1 MQAQKACIFCL
12 KKNNK
17 HKQTKCIIATQI
29 IKIMNLNLKR
39 PLIIFDL
46 ETTGI
51 SISKDRIVEMASI
64 KIGIDGSEEVKSER
78 FNPTIPIP
86 AEVSAIHGIFDEDV
100 TDKPTFAEK
109 AKEYADY
116 FKGCD
121 FGGFNSNKFDFPML
135 VEEMLRAN
143 VDFDIEGRKF
153 VDVQRIFHQMEQR
166 TLSAA
171 YKFYCNKNLENA
183 HSAEADTIATYEVL
197 KAQIEK
203 YQDIGNDMES
213 LHKISGQ
220 ANLVDLAGRIV
231 MNDKGEEVFNFGKH
245 KGKMVSYVF
254 KNEPGYYQWMMDNDF
269 SLDTKRKLTKIKLA
283 GFGKK

>member
-1 MQAQKACIFCL
+1 MK
-12 KKNNK
+12 
-17 HKQTKCIIATQI
+17 
-29 IKIMNLNLKR
+29 LNLKR
-39 PLIIFDL
+39 PLVIFDL

-51 SISKDRIVEMASI
+51 SISTDRIVEMATI
-64 KIGIDGSEEVKSER
+64 KVNVDGTEEIKTQR

-100 TDKPTFAEK
+100 KDMPTFAEK
-109 AKEYADY
+109 AKEYAEY
-116 FKGCD
+116 FKSCD

-143 VDFDIEGRKF
+143 VEFETEGRKF

-171 YKFYCNKNLENA
+171 YKFYCDKTLENA
-183 HSAEADTIATYEVL
+183 HSAEADTIATYEIL
-197 KAQIEK
+197 KAQLDRYEVL
-203 YQDIGNDMES
+203 DNDMES

-231 MNDKGEEVFNFGKH
+231 LNDKGQEVFNFGKH

-269 SLDTKRKLTKIKLA
+269 SLDTKRKLTQIKMQ
-283 GFGKK
+283 GFGSK